1 MSDTNESGLKR
12 IAQFLYEVGTMRKL
26 ARVHRQTLH
35 EDDFTDNIATHSYRV
50 AMIGWQLAKMEGVD
64 PYKVAMMCLLHDIE
78 EIRSN
83 DHNWVHKRYIK
94 VFEDEILKDQLGEL
108 PDSELY
114 ELASEY
120 NKRES
125 KEAIIVKDADIL
137 DQVMLLREYEMRG
150 NSEAAAW
157 LYGRGHKNMSEKF
170 KLEGLKTVSGQKLGQ
185 MLYEENPSS
194 WWDKIWTNK
203 NR

>member
-1 MSDTNESGLKR
+1 MDELDQGGYRR

-50 AMIGWQLAKMEGVD
+50 AMIGWQLAKLEGAD
-64 PYKVAMMCLLHDIE
+64 PYKTAMMCLLHDIE

-108 PDSELY
+108 PDPELY
-114 ELASEY
+114 DLASEY

-125 KEAIIVKDADIL
+125 KEAVIAKDADIL
-137 DQVMLLREYEMRG
+137 DQVLLLREYEMRG
-150 NSEAAAW
+150 NKEAVNW
-157 LYGRGHKNMSEKF
+157 LWNGDKASGVKA
-170 KLEGLKTVSGQKLGQ
+170 KLEGIQTEAGKKMGEV
-185 MLYEENPSS
+185 MYEENPSS
-194 WWDKIWTNK
+194 WWDDIWTSK